1 MYYKLSLVAPFVVII
16 LLGRPIQAFISLILI
31 LSSIFVF
38 AFIGV
43 EQGLVLYTAG
53 ALHSIFLV
61 YLEHRSKKTGL
72 FNQLA
77 DKIINE

>member
-1 MYYKLSLVAPFVVII
+1 LVAPFVVII

-31 LSSIFVF
+31 LSSIFAF
-38 AFIGV
+38 AFVDV
-43 EQGLVLYTAG
+43 EQGLVLYAAG
-53 ALHSIFLV
+53 ILHSIFLV
-61 YLEHRSKKTGL
+61 YLEHRSKKTSL

>member
-31 LSSIFVF
+31 LSSIFAF
-38 AFIGV
+38 AFVDV
-43 EQGLVLYTAG
+43 EQGLVLYLAG
-53 ALHSIFLV
+53 VFHSIVLV
-61 YLEHRSKKTGL
+61 YLERRSKKINL

>member
-31 LSSIFVF
+31 LSSIFAF
-38 AFIGV
+38 AFVDV
-43 EQGLVLYTAG
+43 EQGLVLYAAG
-53 ALHSIFLV
+53 ILHSIFLV
-61 YLEHRSKKTGL
+61 YLEHRSKKTSL